1 MNSLLREIRYA
12 LRMLGKSPA
21 TTIAAIAC
29 MGLGIGTTTTIYSV
43 VHAILLRPFPFADP
57 DRILAVHSTQPQN
70 DIDHGDLSYPA
81 YRELVERSGG
91 DGPFSE
97 VAAFTMR
104 SLTLTGKEEPERV
117 KGLEMS
123 ANLFS
128 LLGVKP
134 ALGRLFLP
142 EEDRP
147 GAAGAVL
154 LSHDLWM
161 RRFDGDPKVVGTS
174 ILVNSR
180 PSTIVGVMPPRF
192 LFPQDNLAWVPLA
205 LDHHDDPR
213 SERTLGVF
221 ARLSP
226 QATEAQARAEVESF
240 AAKLA
245 ADHPEE
251 KGWGAE
257 VQTLRRD
264 LVGKG
269 MQRMSII
276 MMCMVVFVLLIACA
290 NVANLFL
297 SRAAARGRELAV
309 RAAIGAG
316 RPRLVRE
323 MLVESV
329 LVGLGGG
336 LLGVALAHVG
346 VRWMMASIPAD
357 NQPPF
362 WIRIVIDGPVLAFT
376 AAAAVLTGTLF
387 GIVPALLATRGDL
400 QNVLKSGGRSEAG
413 GRTWIRKVLVV
424 GELVL
429 ALVLLVGAA
438 LMMRSFLAVQKA
450 DPGFDIKQVMT
461 LRIYLPGEVYAEPA
475 AKARRVEDI
484 VGRLESLPGIEAVA
498 ASNLIPLGG
507 GGGGGAIEIAGQP
520 QEPGREPRVFWA
532 GVTAHFFDAVG
543 VKLLAGRTFTDLEGA
558 NKAPYA
564 VINQA
569 FAKKRWPDQNPLGRR
584 FRLLE
589 EEGQPWVTVVG
600 LVPDFVYGGFDPEE
614 DDSVEPAA
622 FLPYVWNATPNTGF
636 SIRTRRTPESVALAA
651 RREIRAADPGL
662 PVFDVQSLPTLFRK
676 EIWEQSFF
684 GGMFSVFAGIAL
696 LLAAIGV
703 YGVLSQ
709 LVVQRRREIGV
720 RVALGARRTQVLG
733 MVVGQGAK
741 LAMFGVGIGIPA
753 AIVLSLG
760 LSKILYGIEP
770 YDPISITTVAALL
783 GGVAILASYLP
794 ALRATEVDPVEALA
808 SE

>member
-29 MGLGIGTTTTIYSV
+29 MGIGIGATTTIYSV

-57 DRILAVHSTQPQN
+57 DRILAIHSTQLQN
-70 DIDHGDLSYPA
+70 DIEHGSLSYPA
-81 YRELVERSGG
+81 YRELARQAGANSA
-91 DGPFSE
+91 FSE

-104 SLTLTGKEEPERV
+104 SLTLTGKQEPERV
-117 KGLEMS
+117 EGLEMS

-147 GAAGAVL
+147 GSAGSIL
-154 LSHDLWM
+154 LSHDLWL

-213 SERTLGVF
+213 AERTLGVF

-226 QATEAQARAEVESF
+226 QASESQARAEIETF
-240 AAKLA
+240 AATLA

-264 LVGKG
+264 LVGDG

-316 RPRLVRE
+316 RPRLMRE
-323 MLVESV
+323 MLIESV
-329 LVGLGGG
+329 LVGIGGG
-336 LLGVALAHVG
+336 LLGVGLAHLG

-362 WIRIVIDGPVLAFT
+362 WIQIVIDGPVLAFT
-376 AAAAVLTGTLF
+376 AAAAVLTGILF
-387 GIVPALLATRGDL
+387 GIVPALLATGGNL
-400 QNVLKSGGRSEAG
+400 QSVLKSGGRSEAG
-413 GRTWIRKVLVV
+413 GRSWIRKVLVV

-450 DPGFDIKQVMT
+450 DPGFDMKKVMT
-461 LRIYLPGEVYAEPA
+461 LRIYLPGETYAEPA

-520 QEPGREPRVFWA
+520 KESGQEPRVFWA

-543 VKLLAGRTFTDLEGA
+543 VKLVAGRSFTDLEGA
-558 NKAPYA
+558 TKAAFA

-569 FAKKRWPDQNPLGRR
+569 FAKKRWPKQNPIGRR

-589 EEGQPWVTVVG
+589 EEGRPWVTVVG
-600 LVPDFVYGGFDPEE
+600 LVPDFNYDGFDTE
-614 DDSVEPAA
+614 DEGVEPAA

-636 SIRTRRTPESVALAA
+636 SIRTSSPPETVALAA

-662 PVFDVQSLPTLFRK
+662 PVFDVQSLPTLFRS

-696 LLAAIGV
+696 FLAAIGV

-720 RVALGARRTQVLG
+720 RVALGARRNQVLG
-733 MVVGQGAK
+733 LVVGQGAK
-741 LAMFGVGIGIPA
+741 LAMFGLAIGIPA

-770 YDPISITTVAALL
+770 YDPVSIATVAALL

-794 ALRATEVDPVEALA
+794 AVRATQVDPVEALG